1 VSRLTQEECTAYNKH
16 EQRTEIAKSGE
27 SKGML
32 SLMEEKINANLDKI
46 MTASDRRAA
55 LLDVTREIGFSTTM
69 QSDTNIA
76 DVGKLTGTFTVS
88 DSIWPKEISIRES
101 FIQRNVA
108 FKISKLEEQL
118 SAAQTAIKMLIEEY
132 GKLSEKL
139 DERDAEHAMLVS
151 EVYKLKKGAEN
162 GSASRI

>member
-1 VSRLTQEECTAYNKH
+1 VSRLTQEECTTYNKH
-16 EQRTEIAKSGE
+16 EQCTEIATCGE
-27 SKGML
+27 SKNIL
-32 SLMEEKINANLDKI
+32 SSMAKKINNVYADKI
-46 MTASDRRAA
+46 MTVNDRQEELSYAIKKIDLTAA
-55 LLDVTREIGFSTTM
+55 M
-69 QSDTNIA
+69 QLTENKQDA
-76 DVGKLTGTFTVS
+76 ERLTGTFTVS

-139 DERDAEHAMLVS
+139 DERDAEHAMLIS
-151 EVYKLKKGAEN
+151 EVYKLKKAGEK
-162 GSASRI
+162 